1 MGSLQPLLAATAP
14 VTSPRP
20 LGVMGG
26 RGTGCD
32 SEVNLDST
40 LWLIGS
46 LHLEKLFGFLKFISL
61 LTKEAEKH
69 RGWVCELWLRLRVYN
84 PGSTVSST
92 YTDWLGPDLC
102 IGASLHCLFSGDNN
116 SSYFIG
122 LLVVNIYKVLK

>member
-40 LWLIGS
+40 LWLAGS

-69 RGWVCELWLRLRVYN
+69 RGSVCELVESACDN

-102 IGASLHCLFSGDNN
+102 IRASLHCLFSGDNN
-116 SSYFIG
+116 SSYFMG
-122 LLVVNIYKVLK
+122 LLVIS